1 MPYALNCAGWQCR
14 GGGMRCGAGGCVQGV
29 CHTPLQF
36 AHFQFLWRAWRF
48 RITAAAAG
56 AYAIRPQLRGLA
68 MSRRGYAVRRGRL
81 CTGRMPYAPT
91 IRAFPI
97 PLACM
102 AFPHNRCRRRGVW
115 HTPGLRGLAMSRRG
129 YAVRIMRRRE
139 GRMPYAPTYMP
150 YSINRQHT
158 SFILFRKPRKRLFF
172 QTSRKLHGTWEKL
185 HRT

>member
-1 MPYALNCAGWQCR
+1 MRRREGRMPYALNCADLLCCDKGL
-14 GGGMRCGAGGCVQGV
+14 RCGAGGCVQGV

-102 AFPHNRCRRRGVW
+102 AFPHNRSRRRGVC
-115 HTPGLRGLAMSRRG
+115 HTPSIARVGNVAAGVCGAARAAVYRAYAIRPYNSR
-129 YAVRIMRRRE
+129 I
-139 GRMPYAPTYMP
+139 
-150 YSINRQHT
+150 SN
-158 SFILFRKPRKRLFF
+158 SFGV
-172 QTSRKLHGTWEKL
+172 HGVSA
-185 HRT
+185 